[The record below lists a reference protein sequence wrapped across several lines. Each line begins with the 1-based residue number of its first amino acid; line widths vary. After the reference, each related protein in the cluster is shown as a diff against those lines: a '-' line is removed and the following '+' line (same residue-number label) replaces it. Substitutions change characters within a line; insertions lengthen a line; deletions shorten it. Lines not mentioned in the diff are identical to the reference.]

1 MIIPNLKDE
10 IINGKK
16 VRFKFYRSQN
26 LYYET
31 ESGFLFPVPLSDIGD
46 ATFLAEDRAILFM
59 RYIRKQ
65 IDDIKSE
72 KEKIVNAYPIYNK
85 ASDLIPLSI
94 DEIDEIGGSASRLRV
109 RD

>member
-46 ATFLAEDRAILFM
+46 DFSRTP
-59 RYIRKQ
+59 
-65 IDDIKSE
+65 
-72 KEKIVNAYPIYNK
+72 KIVI
-85 ASDLIPLSI
+85 
-94 DEIDEIGGSASRLRV
+94 
-109 RD
+109 